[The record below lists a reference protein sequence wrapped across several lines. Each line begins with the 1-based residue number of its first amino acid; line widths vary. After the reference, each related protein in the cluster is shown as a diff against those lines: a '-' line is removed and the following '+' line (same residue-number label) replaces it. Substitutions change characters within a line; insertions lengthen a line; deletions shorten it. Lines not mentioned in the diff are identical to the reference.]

1 MIGLVLCGI
10 IILLLVVVIVL
21 ILVILLL
28 IVLVVLVLL
37 IILVVLVSLVVVL
50 SVGVLKRGGGLF
62 IAVNKLYFFCGGG
75 FFPVEKRFKS
85 KVGMVKVTR
94 SGC

>member
-1 MIGLVLCGI
+1 
-10 IILLLVVVIVL
+10 
-21 ILVILLL
+21 
-28 IVLVVLVLL
+28 
-37 IILVVLVSLVVVL
+37 
-50 SVGVLKRGGGLF
+50 VLKRGGGLF

-85 KVGMVKVTR
+85 KVCMVKATR